1 MNAETGPVR
10 LSTGQKTISEI
21 YEPETETDA
30 EKTEQKLRD
39 RIQIAENFISDS
51 KSLYDKEREN
61 WFALKFLQ
69 IQEEIEKKYQAGISC
84 FLI

>member
-1 MNAETGPVR
+1 MNEETGPVR
-10 LSTGQKTISEI
+10 LSTGRKTISKI
-21 YEPETETDA
+21 YEHETETDA
-30 EKTEQKLRD
+30 QKTEQKLRD

-69 IQEEIEKKYQAGISC
+69 IQEEIEKKYQGGISS
-84 FLI
+84 FQK